1 MNVESLKNGTI
12 PAIILLSEESRRFR
26 EMSKT
31 FGGHFNA
38 DLFPGEETLV
48 LNMSNPLIPNIM
60 KLYRDENRKAD
71 ALLAASYIYDL
82 AVMNHR
88 QLDPESMV
96 KFIEKSNDLLYRVTR
111 TAEEKE

>member
-1 MNVESLKNGTI
+1 MRTER
-12 PAIILLSEESRRFR
+12 PFAA
-26 EMSKT
+26 
-31 FGGHFNA
+31 GG
-38 DLFPGEETLV
+38 
-48 LNMSNPLIPNIM
+48 
-60 KLYRDENRKAD
+60 KLY
-71 ALLAASYIYDL
+71 YDL